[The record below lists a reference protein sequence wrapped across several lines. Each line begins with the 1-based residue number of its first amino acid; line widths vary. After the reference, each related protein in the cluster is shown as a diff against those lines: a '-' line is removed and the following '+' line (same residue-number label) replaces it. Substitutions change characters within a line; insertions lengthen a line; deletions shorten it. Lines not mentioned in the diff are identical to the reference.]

1 MSVLWRLCL
10 FLRKDFFVFKS
21 RSKHEFTDE
30 EIRLLCEQK
39 KLEKVKFFI
48 KKKDSNEEEEVL
60 LNVEVEKNP
69 KNDRSDYLVFK
80 NPNVQTIEHTE
91 ICKCPFCGDSVYKAN
106 VVYRCT
112 KGDFKVFV
120 NKNGHILTDEE
131 IKILCKDKKIENL
144 MFVKKDGSGTYS
156 AGLSISKEA
165 PFGE

>member
-1 MSVLWRLCL
+1 M
-10 FLRKDFFVFKS
+10 
-21 RSKHEFTDE
+21 
-30 EIRLLCEQK
+30 
-39 KLEKVKFFI
+39 
-48 KKKDSNEEEEVL
+48 
-60 LNVEVEKNP
+60 EKNP

-144 MFVKKDGSGTYS
+144 MFVKKDGAASKDASNCTNSG
-156 AGLSISKEA
+156 
-165 PFGE
+165 